1 MNFEKYQHVERFGTS
16 EVRGIEL
23 GTCYVFPKIDGTNS
37 SCWLDNKELKC
48 GSRKRELTL
57 EKDNGGFYN
66 SMISN
71 QNIIDYLHKHP
82 THRLYGEWLI
92 PHSLKTYRDE
102 AWRKFYVF
110 DVCEYDEDS
119 FRYLTYDEYKLLL
132 EEFNIDYVPCLKI
145 IKNGNFED
153 FIKCTTENTFLIKDG
168 FGVGEGIVIK
178 NYDYKNQ
185 WGRIVWAKIVT
196 NEFKEKHIK
205 KMGSPVLVK
214 ENNLIEQDIIDK
226 YVTESFV
233 DKEYEKIKLE
243 NNGWETKF
251 IPILL
256 SKIYYELINEEMW
269 HIIKDFKSPKID
281 FKILNNLCIKKI
293 KEIKR
298 DLF

>member
-71 QNIIDYLHKHP
+71 QNVIGYLHKHP

-119 FRYLTYDEYKLLL
+119 FRYLTYDEYKPLL

-205 KMGSPVLVK
+205 KMDSPVLVK

-233 DKEYEKIKLE
+233 NKEYEKIKLE
-243 NNGWETKF
+243 NNGWSSKC

-269 HIIKDFKSPKID
+269 HIIKKFKSPKID

-293 KEIKR
+293 KEIKS

>member
-16 EVRGIEL
+16 EVRRIEL

-119 FRYLTYDEYKLLL
+119 FRYLTYDEYKPLL

-205 KMGSPVLVK
+205 KMDSPVLVK

-233 DKEYEKIKLE
+233 NKEYEKIKLE
-243 NNGWETKF
+243 NNGWSSKC

-269 HIIKDFKSPKID
+269 HIIKKFKSPKID

-293 KEIKR
+293 KEIKS

>member
-23 GTCYVFPKIDGTNS
+23 GTCYVFPKIDRTNS

-71 QNIIDYLHKHP
+71 QNVIGYLHKHP

-119 FRYLTYDEYKLLL
+119 FRYLTYDEYKPLL

-214 ENNLIEQDIIDK
+214 EKNLIEQDIIDK

-233 DKEYEKIKLE
+233 NKEYEKIKLE
-243 NNGWETKF
+243 NNGWSSKC

-269 HIIKDFKSPKID
+269 HIIKKFKSPKID

-293 KEIKR
+293 KEIKS

>member
-102 AWRKFYVF
+102 VWRKFYVF

-119 FRYLTYDEYKLLL
+119 FRYLTYDEYKPLL

-233 DKEYEKIKLE
+233 NKEYEKIKLE
-243 NNGWETKF
+243 NNGWSSKC

-269 HIIKDFKSPKID
+269 HIIKKFKSPKID

-293 KEIKR
+293 KEIKS

>member
-119 FRYLTYDEYKLLL
+119 FRYLTYDEYKPLL

-205 KMGSPVLVK
+205 KMDSPVLVK

-233 DKEYEKIKLE
+233 NKEYEKIKLE
-243 NNGWETKF
+243 NNGWSSKC

-269 HIIKDFKSPKID
+269 HIIKKFKSPKID

-293 KEIKR
+293 KEIKS